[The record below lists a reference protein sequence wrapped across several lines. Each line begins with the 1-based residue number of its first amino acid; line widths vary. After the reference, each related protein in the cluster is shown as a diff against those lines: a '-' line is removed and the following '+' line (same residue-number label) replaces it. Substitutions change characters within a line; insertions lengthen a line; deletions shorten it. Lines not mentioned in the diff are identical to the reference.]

1 MKPQPGGSNLE
12 PMHFE
17 VRPEIRPTKQLP
29 RPLTPTPARIINVV
43 PDAECLRGRTRNL
56 LGSDRTSSNP
66 VVGRTCRR
74 LCFESFYPGSIP
86 SVRTRVAATLD
97 LRSACKCHVGVSK
110 TGRDS
115 VNYWNHGR

>member
-12 PMHFE
+12 PMYFE
-17 VRPEIRPTKQLP
+17 ARPEIRPTKQLP

-43 PDAECLRGRTRNL
+43 PGAECLRGRTRNL

-86 SVRTRVAATLD
+86 GRGQKTRLSTNPSMWTQ
-97 LRSACKCHVGVSK
+97 RPHVVFLPIFCCCG
-110 TGRDS
+110 
-115 VNYWNHGR
+115 